1 MRDNSAPMPP
11 VGARVPTREIDA
23 FAAWLNAGMPE
34 GSCASTGASNDPFAA
49 APTCTSATFWT
60 GGDRESAEMHPGA
73 ACIDCHTRG
82 VRGERGPTFSVAG
95 TLFASGHEPTDCN
108 GINGRSDS
116 ATVEITDAT
125 GKVTRLAVNRAG
137 NFYSEVKTLPT
148 PYTARVLYQGRI
160 RSMLTPQTKG
170 DCNSCH
176 TQSGVEGAPGR
187 IALP

>member
-1 MRDNSAPMPP
+1 
-11 VGARVPTREIDA
+11 
-23 FAAWLNAGMPE
+23 MPE